1 MIPLLR
7 RKWQPAPVFLPGEF
21 HGLRSLAGY
30 NPLLFSHSVMTL
42 CNPKDPCPS
51 LSPEACSISCPLS
64 QWCHPTIS
72 SSVAPFSSCLRC
84 FPASGA
90 FSVSWLF
97 ISGGQC
103 IGASVSASVLPM
115 NIQGWFPLGMIGWIS
130 LQSKGTLKSLL
141 QHHRLQ
147 DDDILEICWETMW
160 ICNTQTWLR
169 WQIL

>member
-72 SSVAPFSSCLRC
+72 SSIVPFSSCLQS
-84 FPASGA
+84 FPASGPFLMSQL
-90 FSVSWLF
+90 FSSGNQSFRVTKSQTQLSDLIHTHTHTQYLCQILSSRNKKLCLF
-97 ISGGQC
+97 FSHSYISS
-103 IGASVSASVLPM
+103 IKHSVDVNTNL
-115 NIQGWFPLGMIGWIS
+115 
-130 LQSKGTLKSLL
+130 LKS
-141 QHHRLQ
+141 
-147 DDDILEICWETMW
+147 I
-160 ICNTQTWLR
+160 N
-169 WQIL
+169 